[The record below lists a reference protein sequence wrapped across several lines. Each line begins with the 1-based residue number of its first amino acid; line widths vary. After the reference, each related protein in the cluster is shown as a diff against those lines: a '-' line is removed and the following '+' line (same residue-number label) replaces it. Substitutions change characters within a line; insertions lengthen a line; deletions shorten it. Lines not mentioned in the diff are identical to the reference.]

1 MAVDVEPVRPS
12 SGADHDTPDGG
23 GRVPGG
29 ARRRWSARRIALAVA
44 VLAVLG
50 AVLLLT
56 GRSGEEPATEE
67 ESVQDTAPPLSG
79 SLEDGFAVFTDP
91 ETGITLQHPE
101 SWVPLARPEGTRRL
115 MLGPGGDSSVSVRV
129 EPIDGTVET
138 PEQLAEVQAVTD
150 RIAAAPG
157 VQVVKREPVE
167 INGMLGIS
175 YLSRFTDEASG
186 TKVANAQYFL
196 FQGNTMYVL
205 LFQAAPEEEFDRLA
219 PQFNRVLASFQ
230 APLAPEAPAPPAPET
245 PATGG

>member
-1 MAVDVEPVRPS
+1 MAVDVEPAAPS

-23 GRVPGG
+23 GPVRPG
-29 ARRRWSARRIALAVA
+29 ARRRWSARRIVLGVVVLAALAA
-44 VLAVLG
+44 VLV
-50 AVLLLT
+50 LT
-56 GRSGEEPATEE
+56 GGSEDEPATDNEPA
-67 ESVQDTAPPLSG
+67 QDTAAPLPG
-79 SLEDGFAVFTDP
+79 TLEDGFVVFTDP

-115 MLGPGGDSSVSVRV
+115 LLTPGGESSVSVRV

-138 PEQLAEVQAVTD
+138 PEQLVEVQAVTD

-175 YLSRFTDEASG
+175 YLSRFTEEASG

-196 FQGNTMYVL
+196 FEGRNMYIL

-219 PQFNRVLASFQ
+219 PQFNRVLASFRPPP
-230 APLAPEAPAPPAPET
+230 AAEAPAPGES
-245 PATGG
+245 